1 MKKEIFALV
10 LLGALFAAGLF
21 NTQYLKDFTGGIGEE
36 LALSRAYCEN
46 GEYELSLEHA
56 RAARELWDARAT
68 YAGIATA
75 STRSPER
82 WSLTSRAR
90 RVRYTP
96 PWRIMWT
103 ASTRWSA

>member
-56 RAARELWDARAT
+56 RAARELWDARDGF
-68 YAGIATA
+68 YALTGALE
-75 STRSPER
+75 SDGPRSARTIYAALAEHVDSLYEMER
-82 WSLTSRAR
+82 LTLGS
-90 RVRYTP
+90 
-96 PWRIMWT
+96 IF
-103 ASTRWSA
+103 

>member
-56 RAARELWDARAT
+56 RRDIHPPFGDRRGKRRLLRAHRS
-68 YAGIATA
+68 AG
-75 STRSPER
+75 
-82 WSLTSRAR
+82 
-90 RVRYTP
+90 V
-96 PWRIMWT
+96 
-103 ASTRWSA
+103 